1 MVKSKVEQL
10 SSIPS
15 PNGVFDS
22 ILKVFEALGP
32 PLLSHMVKRGDRGRE
47 AQVISIMSILGKFE
61 SPLPV
66 VAIHV

>member
-1 MVKSKVEQL
+1 MVKLKVEQR

-32 PLLSHMVKRGDRGRE
+32 PLLSHMVKRGDRGQE
-47 AQVISIMSILGKFE
+47 ARVISIMSILGEFE
-61 SPLPV
+61 SPLV
-66 VAIHV
+66 VIHV